1 MIKNTKLTSILFH
14 SNNHDIRNNP
24 HIFSDDFQLE
34 LSDIREKIYLHDK
47 NLSKVKR
54 KKILSYGQ
62 NLFNKYNL
70 GEYAQN
76 EFHPYA

>member
-1 MIKNTKLTSILFH
+1 GLENYEFILILI
-14 SNNHDIRNNP
+14 NNG
-24 HIFSDDFQLE
+24 HIGLNIPFSLFYYR
-34 LSDIREKIYLHDK
+34 IHDK